1 MHKHTFSCYKYC
13 RPCGLLI
20 CRHNFPYKK
29 DDITNSSEPT
39 IHASYDRRKRR
50 KINVLPPRNNGWLN
64 TTFFN
69 PLLTLAHAGNHDGQY
84 ISNTVGAA
92 EYTASYVSKTDQAD
106 FNLVCNLI
114 YKKLNQEWAS
124 KSDLHRLKCVG
135 NAILDS
141 TPIGSVECMYS
152 LLGLQFV
159 KKSRVIENANAL
171 ERCKMS
177 KALELDSDRLERM
190 DVDEEPVKK
199 GINSHFGKR
208 EAYENLNKYMWAKF
222 NQCNI
227 SFYAMLANFTVTN
240 QSKKQLLEPS
250 CLITLDDAGSV
261 INNGNSDKF
270 SIGDI
275 VYTRRKKNAVINLCP
290 YIPTDTTD
298 ETSCYAILLLHVP
311 WPQEGEKYIRGE
323 ISAVQQLQLLLC
335 KETENPGSAF
345 LKYVNPL
352 LQRIETSQSLFEN
365 NIHSDRHENEDDFI
379 NNDDDDESVIIQD
392 HEIPLTM
399 NFDDLYTKPVRFYL
413 KVVCTE
419 LN

>member
-1 MHKHTFSCYKYC
+1 M
-13 RPCGLLI
+13 LL
-20 CRHNFPYKK
+20 
-29 DDITNSSEPT
+29 
-39 IHASYDRRKRR
+39 
-50 KINVLPPRNNGWLN
+50 
-64 TTFFN
+64 
-69 PLLTLAHAGNHDGQY
+69 
-84 ISNTVGAA
+84 
-92 EYTASYVSKTDQAD
+92 SKTDQAD

-114 YKKLNQEWAS
+114 YKKLNQEWSS

-159 KKSRVIENANAL
+159 KKSRSIENVNAL

-177 KALELDSDRLERM
+177 KALELDNERLERM

-208 EAYENLNKYMWAKF
+208 EAYENLNKYFWAKF

-240 QSKKQLLEPS
+240 QSKKQFLEPS
-250 CLITLDDAGSV
+250 HLITLDDAGSV

-270 SIGDI
+270 SIGNI

-290 YIPTDTTD
+290 YIPTDMTD

-311 WPQEGEKYIRGE
+311 WSQEGEKCIRCE
-323 ISAVQQLQLLLC
+323 NSAVQQLQLLLC
-335 KETENPGSAF
+335 KETANPGSAF

-365 NIHSDRHENEDDFI
+365 NIHSDRHENEDDFD
-379 NNDDDDESVIIQD
+379 NNADDDESVIIQD

-413 KVVCTE
+413 
-419 LN
+419 N